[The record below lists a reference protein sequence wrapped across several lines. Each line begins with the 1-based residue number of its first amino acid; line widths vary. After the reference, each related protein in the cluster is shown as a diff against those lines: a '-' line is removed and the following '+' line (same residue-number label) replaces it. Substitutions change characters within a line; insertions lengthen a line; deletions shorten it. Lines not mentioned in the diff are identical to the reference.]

1 MELLKSILKNH
12 IQKKT
17 CHIMPFRAENLESS
31 ILGYVI
37 WRHPMKINFQNAD
50 PMAELGNFHPTC
62 AKCGL
67 NGVTM
72 RQLKRCRIH
81 AMSKFHQKQSPNN
94 EFIQISNIYIY
105 VYTLFIF
112 ILYYFSH
119 IISVSIDRSPPYL
132 PSLFHV
138 VKSPPSNIVY
148 LVAF

>member
-1 MELLKSILKNH
+1 
-12 IQKKT
+12 
-17 CHIMPFRAENLESS
+17 
-31 ILGYVI
+31 
-37 WRHPMKINFQNAD
+37 MKINFQNAD

-105 VYTLFIF
+105 TYIHY
-112 ILYYFSH
+112 LYSYY
-119 IISVSIDRSPPYL
+119 IISVI
-132 PSLFHV
+132 
-138 VKSPPSNIVY
+138 
-148 LVAF
+148 